1 MRVDILRKRLRTGIF
16 CVAIAGGGC
25 LLLGTAAREQDGFP
39 EGRDAVAAA
48 PRSHRVIFENPLV
61 RVLEV
66 SIPPVGE
73 SEPMHHHRWPGLFV
87 DWDVGGRTNHLRY
100 HRADGSVREIPS
112 IDAPK
117 HAGVWRV
124 KWMEPEAMH
133 AIETVEKNNDA
144 TDLPI
149 EVKLAR

>member
-87 DWDVGGRTNHLRY
+87 DWDVGGRRC
-100 HRADGSVREIPS
+100 S
-112 IDAPK
+112 
-117 HAGVWRV
+117 
-124 KWMEPEAMH
+124 
-133 AIETVEKNNDA
+133 
-144 TDLPI
+144 TDRDRDTSN
-149 EVKLAR
+149 LAWPC